1 MGKRR
6 SSREL
11 ALKFLYQIEL
21 NKGIPEEQMKEF
33 WERNPCQ
40 DDIQEF
46 TEDLIKTFSENKDEI
61 DGLLEKCSDNWSLAR
76 MAVIDRNLLRLAVCE
91 LLFKKNVP
99 VKAVIDEAVEIAKKY
114 GCGDSASF
122 VNGVLDRIAKEAP
135 CRPLQ

>member
-40 DDIQEF
+40 DDIREF
-46 TEDLIKTFSENKDEI
+46 TEDLIDTVSEHNDEI
-61 DGLLEKCSDNWSLAR
+61 DEALEKCSDNWSLSR
-76 MAVIDRNLLRLAVCE
+76 MAVIDRNLLRLAACE
-91 LLFKKNVP
+91 ILFKKNTP
-99 VKAVIDEAVEIAKKY
+99 VKAVINEAVEIAKKY

-122 VNGVLDRIAKEAP
+122 INGVLDRISKEAL
-135 CRPLQ
+135 CRPPQ

>member
-11 ALKFLYQIEL
+11 ALKFLYLIEL

-40 DDIQEF
+40 DDIREF

-61 DGLLEKCSDNWSLAR
+61 DGALEKCSDNWSLSR

-91 LLFKKNVP
+91 ILFKKNVP
-99 VKAVIDEAVEIAKKY
+99 VNAVINEAVEIAKKY
-114 GCGDSASF
+114 GCGDSSSF
-122 VNGVLDRIAKEAP
+122 INGVLDRIVKEAS
-135 CRPLQ
+135 CRPL